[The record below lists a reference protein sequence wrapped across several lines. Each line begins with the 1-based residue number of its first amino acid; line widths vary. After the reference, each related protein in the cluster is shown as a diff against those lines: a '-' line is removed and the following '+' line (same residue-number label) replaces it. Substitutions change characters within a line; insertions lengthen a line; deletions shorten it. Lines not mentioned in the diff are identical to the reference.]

1 MSMAEI
7 IDELPKLSHQQ
18 RLELCQRII
27 ALEAEQED
35 LAAADYSARE
45 GCAILDA
52 MEAEDEAHARGTAQ
66 G

>member
-7 IDELPKLSHQQ
+7 IEELPKLTHQE
-18 RLELCQRII
+18 RRELCQRII

-35 LAAADYSARE
+35 LAAADQSARE
-45 GCAILDA
+45 GFAILDA
-52 MEAEDEAHARGTAQ
+52 MEAEDEAHARRAQ